1 MENYIAVRAHGLK
14 SRLLTRND
22 YEQIVNG
29 DKDVGAF
36 KDYLLIGEKDTLEEK
51 LEKIYRVYVSRISL
65 LAKASQEYS
74 PFIYALL
81 DRLEIENIKIQ
92 LRHILGYAR
101 PVIYYPYG
109 RHVGPAK
116 ISNLKTESSI
126 WEALRESYLLTT
138 DVPNFTTG
146 LVAERESFLDFQYYA
161 YLMKQLDAVRI
172 DKEEKSELKEAIKS
186 EASLHLAYWI
196 RVLKPQTVE
205 NLAKYSGLDA
215 KPAEITLKEEST
227 TAFLKTIHET
237 IMRKIITRIE
247 TRHFTTLPFVYAYNF
262 YAKLEAQNLEKILLG
277 KTIGLPGEIIIRNL
291 IFLE

>member
-36 KDYLLIGEKDTLEEK
+36 KDYSLIGEKDTLEEK
-51 LEKIYRVYVSRISL
+51 LEKIYRVYVSRITL

-81 DRLEIENIKIQ
+81 DRLEIENLKIQ

-109 RHVGPAK
+109 RHIGPAK
-116 ISNLKTESSI
+116 ISTLKTESSI
-126 WEALRESYLLTT
+126 WEILRERDLLTT
-138 DVPNFTTG
+138 DVPKFTTG
-146 LVAERESFLDFQYYA
+146 LVAEREAFLDFQYYS

-186 EASLHLAYWI
+186 EASFYLAYWT
-196 RVLKPQTVE
+196 RVLKPQIVE
-205 NLAKYSGLDA
+205 NLAKYSSLDA
-215 KPAEITLKEEST
+215 KPAEIILKEEST
-227 TAFLKTIHET
+227 TDLLKTIHET
-237 IMRKIITRIE
+237 IMRKIITRTE

>member
-29 DKDVGAF
+29 DKDIGAF

-109 RHVGPAK
+109 RHIGPAK

-126 WEALRESYLLTT
+126 WEVLRESYLLTT
-138 DVPNFTTG
+138 N
-146 LVAERESFLDFQYYA
+146 
-161 YLMKQLDAVRI
+161 
-172 DKEEKSELKEAIKS
+172 
-186 EASLHLAYWI
+186 
-196 RVLKPQTVE
+196 
-205 NLAKYSGLDA
+205 
-215 KPAEITLKEEST
+215 
-227 TAFLKTIHET
+227 
-237 IMRKIITRIE
+237 
-247 TRHFTTLPFVYAYNF
+247 
-262 YAKLEAQNLEKILLG
+262 
-277 KTIGLPGEIIIRNL
+277 
-291 IFLE
+291 

>member
-36 KDYLLIGEKDTLEEK
+36 KDYSLIGEKDTLEEK
-51 LEKIYRVYVSRISL
+51 LEKIYRVYVSRITL

-109 RHVGPAK
+109 RHIGPAK
-116 ISNLKTESSI
+116 ISTLKTESSI
-126 WEALRESYLLTT
+126 WEILRERDLLTT
-138 DVPNFTTG
+138 DVPKFTTG
-146 LVAERESFLDFQYYA
+146 LVAEREAFLDFQYYA
-161 YLMKQLDAVRI
+161 YLIRQLDAIRI
-172 DKEEKSELKEAIKS
+172 DKEEKERLVEAIGN
-186 EASLHLAYWI
+186 EISLYMTYWSK
-196 RVLKPQTVE
+196 VLKPQTVGS
-205 NLAKYSGLDA
+205 LAKNSKLHI
-215 KPAEITLKEEST
+215 KRPEIALKEEST
-227 TAFLKTIHET
+227 TDLLKTINE
-237 IMRKIITRIE
+237 MVMKKIIARIE
-247 TRHFTTLPFVYAYNF
+247 NRDFTTLPFVYAYNF

-277 KTIGLPGEIIIRNL
+277 KTIGLPGEIIIRSL
-291 IFLE
+291 VFLE

>member
-29 DKDVGAF
+29 DKDIGAF
-36 KDYLLIGEKDTLEEK
+36 KDYSLIGEKDTLEEK

-81 DRLEIENIKIQ
+81 DRLEIENTKIQ

-109 RHVGPAK
+109 RHIGPAK

-126 WEALRESYLLTT
+126 WEALKESYLLTT

-146 LVAERESFLDFQYYA
+146 LVAEREAFLDFQYYV

-186 EASLHLAYWI
+186 EAGLLLAYWT

-215 KPAEITLKEEST
+215 KRAEIILKEEST
-227 TAFLKTIHET
+227 TDLLKTIHET

>member
-36 KDYLLIGEKDTLEEK
+36 KDYSLIGEKDTLEEK
-51 LEKIYRVYVSRISL
+51 LEKIYRVYVSRITL

-109 RHVGPAK
+109 RHIGPAK
-116 ISNLKTESSI
+116 ISTLKTESSI
-126 WEALRESYLLTT
+126 WEALRERDLLTT

-146 LVAERESFLDFQYYA
+146 LVAEREAFLDFQYYA

-227 TAFLKTIHET
+227 TDLLKTIHET